1 MIESEVGI
9 DIRKKLFWALAER
22 KWPLIGLE
30 ALGMS
35 IEDIFIAVV
44 DKTAPEAQAPAKKK
58 TRYEGVRAAEEKEVA
73 ADIIDKTAEEQKN
86 ASFEEESSDS
96 AYYEDHSIKEDISLP
111 KRIRTKTER
120 KTKRNACNL

>member
-44 DKTAPEAQAPAKKK
+44 DKTGAEPAQKTKKK

-73 ADIIDKTAEEQKN
+73 AGIVEKTVKDQEN
-86 ASFEEESSDS
+86 ASYDEDTNESEF
-96 AYYEDHSIKEDISLP
+96 YEDHSIKEDTFASEE
-111 KRIRTKTER
+111 KTEE
-120 KTKRNACNL
+120 KK

>member
-1 MIESEVGI
+1 MPRSLRHATATL
-9 DIRKKLFWALAER
+9 IRKKLFWALAER

-44 DKTAPEAQAPAKKK
+44 DKTAEEKAQKAKKK

-73 ADIIDKTAEEQKN
+73 AGIVEKTVKEQEN
-86 ASFEEESSDS
+86 ASYDEETTESEF
-96 AYYEDHSIKEDISLP
+96 YEDHSIKEDTFASEE
-111 KRIRTKTER
+111 KTEE
-120 KTKRNACNL
+120 KE

>member
-9 DIRKKLFWALAER
+9 DIRKKLFWALADK

-44 DKTAPEAQAPAKKK
+44 DKTAPEMQKAKKK
-58 TRYEGVRAAEEKEVA
+58 TRYEGVRAAEEKEIA
-73 ADIIDKTAEEQKN
+73 SDIVDKTVEEQKN
-86 ASFEEESSDS
+86 ASYDEESSDS
-96 AYYEDHSIKEDISLP
+96 DYYEDHSIKEDTFASDD
-111 KRIRTKTER
+111 KKDEE
-120 KTKRNACNL
+120 